1 MKPFDFALDDQFR
14 ELRPEGDRVV
24 VTTRED
30 EVLEWPVGKPV
41 EVKVKGPYLGP
52 LEEAAEELKA
62 ELAKMPGVLDV
73 TDDYVEGK
81 KEVRFNVDPER
92 AAQYGLSVAQ
102 VGLAVRAAIDGV
114 IADSFFDGD
123 EEIDIRVK
131 LDKSALDKPEDLLR
145 LPLALPN
152 GKSVALGSVAGF
164 TVERDVAEIRRYKQQ
179 RAITVSA
186 NLDTDKTTTVG
197 VNQALIERFKQI
209 GKKYSGVSLDFSG
222 EFEEFKNAFA
232 DLLRLITFGLLL
244 VYAILGAQFRSYVQP
259 LVILFTVP
267 FAFVGAVIGLLI
279 AGNPFSIITMFGFA
293 ALAGVA
299 VNDAIVLVSF
309 INRAKSSGVPPKQA
323 VVDAGCLR
331 LRPILLTSVTTVAGL
346 LPMALGLGGE
356 SLTWGPLANTIVWGL
371 SIGTGLTLFLIPP
384 LYLIMVEDIAGGLS
398 RLFRGQRAAEASEGA
413 P

>member
-1 MKPFDFALDDQFR
+1 MGQGSGG
-14 ELRPEGDRVV
+14 E
-24 VTTRED
+24 ED
-30 EVLEWPVGKPV
+30 GE
-41 EVKVKGPYLGP
+41 
-52 LEEAAEELKA
+52 
-62 ELAKMPGVLDV
+62 
-73 TDDYVEGK
+73 
-81 KEVRFNVDPER
+81 
-92 AAQYGLSVAQ
+92 
-102 VGLAVRAAIDGV
+102 DGE
-114 IADSFFDGD
+114 DDGD

-186 NLDTDKTTTVG
+186 NLDTDKTTTVR
-197 VNQALIERFKQI
+197 VNQALIEHFGQI
-209 GKKYSGVSLDFSG
+209 GKKYSGISLDFSG

-267 FAFVGAVIGLLI
+267 FAFVGAVIGLLL
-279 AGNPFSIITMFGFA
+279 AGNPFSIISMFGFA

-384 LYLIMVEDIAGGLS
+384 LYLIVVEDIAGGLS
-398 RLFRGQRAAEASEGA
+398 RLFRGQGAAEAPEGA
-413 P
+413 L